1 MKKLL
6 IIFVIT
12 LSTSIDVSAQ
22 KYIVYSML
30 GKINIST
37 KRGNRPLELRE
48 VVTPRTTIVIP
59 YDGEL
64 ILFDQQNK
72 RRLTITTSGQAT
84 IGQFVKDTRNKSV
97 GLTKAV
103 FDTMVKRISSRGETI
118 AQTVDDH
125 ITVTRK
131 RPTDSISVRLP
142 DPEPDE
148 EE

>member
-12 LSTSIDVSAQ
+12 LSTGIDVSAQ

-37 KRGNRPLELRE
+37 KKGRRPLELRE

-84 IGQFVKDTRNKSV
+84 IGQFVKDARNKSV

-103 FDTMVKRISSRGETI
+103 FDTMAKRISSKGETI